1 MFVGDIH
8 IQPSHIFAFKAGT
21 YSSVFVIDNSF
32 KFLQSSKDPEQVH
45 LPRIITNH

>member
-8 IQPSHIFAFKAGT
+8 IQPSLIFAGKAST
-21 YSSVFVIDNSF
+21 YSSVFVIDNNF

-45 LPRIITNH
+45 LSLIITNH